1 MSTVYEAWSAVM
13 DEVQAVSKKERNTQ
27 QNFNF
32 RGIDAVV
39 NAVGPALRKH
49 KVIVIPERIVE
60 LAYRDVTV
68 GKNETPMR
76 ECTIRTQ
83 WRAIGPD
90 GDSFTFETAGEAL
103 DSGDKGTAKAQSVAQ
118 RISLLQALCIP
129 TDDADPDSHSYE
141 RSGQIET
148 RDPGRTRGRT
158 QRHGGN
164 PAADDPWT
172 RPLIRETDVAW
183 FADIQTRLTACTR
196 PAEVRGLIDEARGQ
210 WTAGRLSDADAAVWK
225 DLSQQR
231 LAELGEAA

>member
-1 MSTVYEAWSAVM
+1 MTVHEAWSAVM

-83 WRAIGPD
+83 WRAIGPE

-129 TDDADPDSHSYE
+129 TDDTDPDSHSYE
-141 RSGQIET
+141 RSGPIAV
-148 RDPGRTRGRT
+148 RDPGRTRGKT
-158 QRHGGN
+158 QRTKPDG
-164 PAADDPWT
+164 PTDDPWT
-172 RPLIRETDVAW
+172 APAERATDVAW
-183 FADIQTRLTACTR
+183 FADIQARLDRCGTAG
-196 PAEVRGLIDEARGQ
+196 EVKGLIDEARAV
-210 WTAGRLSDADAAVWK
+210 WTEGRLSDADATLWK
-225 DLSQQR
+225 DSSSARLS
-231 LAELGEAA
+231 ELLP